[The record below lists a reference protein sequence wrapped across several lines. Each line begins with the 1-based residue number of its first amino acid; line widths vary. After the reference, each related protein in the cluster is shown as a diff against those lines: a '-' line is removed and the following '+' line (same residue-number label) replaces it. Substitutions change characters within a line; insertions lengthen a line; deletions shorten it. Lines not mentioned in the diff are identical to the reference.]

1 VLRYSRL
8 ELQARRLPQAEEHY
22 TTWFVDHLR
31 RINAHIEFRK
41 FICDGCF
48 TIADFAVGYAL
59 HLGQSLELVNRYTP
73 QVKDYLAR
81 LQARLAFQKASARGA
96 EQNVLK

>member
-1 VLRYSRL
+1 
-8 ELQARRLPQAEEHY
+8 
-22 TTWFVDHLR
+22 
-31 RINAHIEFRK
+31 
-41 FICDGCF
+41 
-48 TIADFAVGYAL
+48 VGYAL

-73 QVKDYLAR
+73 QVKDYLAS